1 VGSSPTPGATVVGWY
16 PTKKHR
22 SRNNYNDAAT
32 NEGVQSLVGHSQS
45 QTANSETQ
53 STALQYRTTPIT
65 INNLQNKS
73 LPKNSEKLVQYQSN
87 YIKRMY
93 IRTLEANPANAMI
106 INNYI
111 IAEEAEIN
119 IQETT
124 KSDKIKK
131 LCLLSRFFRHQKC
144 FSEMTKSDILS
155 YLNSLRKSNDID
167 PIHRSIGTYNGRQM
181 VFMKFFRWLYNPDEP
196 DHRKRITPPC
206 MSGIKMLP
214 RKEKSP
220 YKPEDIWAAADHEIF
235 LKYCPSA
242 RDRCWHMMV
251 YDTSA
256 RPHEILN
263 LRIGD
268 IHWKISSD
276 GIQYAEITVHGK
288 TTSRTLPLISSI
300 PYLKEFLT
308 SHHPYAKNPD
318 SKLFLSFG
326 SANFGQPLTRDGM
339 LKHYQSYYRDNY
351 FPKLLKDPKIAF
363 EDKEKIAGLLRKPW
377 NLYIFRHS
385 ALTHK
390 SQILKEAT
398 LRDHAGWSVNSK
410 MPSVYL
416 HYFGTESCR
425 SILENYGINKKENN
439 QTLHLMSVQC
449 PGCQESNKPASSFC
463 IKCKTVLRYEVFTET
478 IEKAQQKES
487 EINDLREKLAT
498 VQREQEQINQILKLI
513 EYNPK
518 LARAKRSALKR
529 LANTR

>member
-1 VGSSPTPGATVVGWY
+1 
-16 PTKKHR
+16 
-22 SRNNYNDAAT
+22 
-32 NEGVQSLVGHSQS
+32 VGHSHS
-45 QTANSETQ
+45 QTVNSKRIGSRHGAT
-53 STALQYRTTPIT
+53 SIT
-65 INNLQNKS
+65 INNPQNKS
-73 LPKNSEKLVQYQSN
+73 LPNNLEKLVQYQSN
-87 YIKRMY
+87 YIKRLY
-93 IRTLEANPANAMI
+93 NSTLDANPANALI

-111 IAEEAEIN
+111 IVEEAEIN
-119 IQETT
+119 IQEST

-131 LCLLSRFFRHQKC
+131 LCLLSRYFHHQKC

-155 YLNSLRKSNDID
+155 YLNSLRKSNTID
-167 PIHRSIGTYNGRQM
+167 PIHRSIGTYNDRQM
-181 VFMKFFRWLYNPDEP
+181 VYMKFFRWFYNNNEP

-220 YKPEDIWAAADHEIF
+220 YKPEDIWTVADHEIF
-235 LKYCPSA
+235 LKYCPLA

-268 IHWKISSD
+268 IHWKISID
-276 GIQYAEITVHGK
+276 GVQYAEITVHGK
-288 TTSRTLPLISSI
+288 TTSRTLPLIYSI
-300 PYLKEFLT
+300 PYLKELLT

-326 SANFGQPLTRDGM
+326 RANFGQPLTRDGM
-339 LKHYQSYYRDNY
+339 LKHYQSYYRDIY
-351 FPKLLKDPKIAF
+351 FPNLLKDPNIPA
-363 EDKEKIAGLLRKPW
+363 EDKEKISGLLRKPW

-425 SILENYGINKKENN
+425 SILETCGINKQENSRE
-439 QTLHLMSVQC
+439 LHLMSIQC
-449 PGCQESNKPASSFC
+449 PGCKESNKPNSNFC
-463 IKCKTVLRYEVFTET
+463 IKCKTVLRYEVFNET
-478 IEKAQQKES
+478 IEKAQQKEKE
-487 EINDLREKLAT
+487 EIKDLKKKLAT
-498 VQREQEQINQILKLI
+498 VQREQDQKFNQILKLI

-518 LARAKRSALKR
+518 LAHAKKSALER
-529 LANTR
+529 LASTK

>member
-1 VGSSPTPGATVVGWY
+1 VGSSPTPGATVVGWSQQKY
-16 PTKKHR
+16 R

-32 NEGVQSLVGHSQS
+32 NEGVQSLVGHSKS
-45 QTANSETQ
+45 QTVNSKTCT
-53 STALQYRTTPIT
+53 TASHYRAASIT
-65 INNLQNKS
+65 INNLVNNS
-73 LPKNSEKLVQYQSN
+73 LPNNLEKLVQYQSN
-87 YIKRMY
+87 YIKRVY
-93 IRTLEANPANAMI
+93 IRTLDANPSNAQI
-106 INNYI
+106 INDYL

-119 IQETT
+119 IQEST

-131 LCLLSRFFRHQKC
+131 LCLLSGFFHHQKC

-181 VFMKFFRWLYNPDEP
+181 VYMKFFRWLYNPDEP
-196 DHRKRITPPC
+196 DHRKRTTPPC
-206 MSGIKMLP
+206 MLGIKMLP

-220 YKPEDIWAAADHEIF
+220 YKPEDIWTVADHEIF

-263 LRIGD
+263 LRIAD

-300 PYLKEFLT
+300 PYLKELLT
-308 SHHPYAKNPD
+308 NHHPYAKSPD
-318 SKLFLSFG
+318 SKLFLSSG
-326 SANFGQPLTRDGM
+326 RANFGQPLTRDGM
-339 LKHYQSYYRDNY
+339 LKHYQSYYRDIYYPN
-351 FPKLLKDPKIAF
+351 LLKDLKIPI
-363 EDKEKIAGLLRKPW
+363 EDIEKIAALLKKTW

-425 SILENYGINKKENN
+425 SILETYGINKQENN
-439 QTLHLMSVQC
+439 RELHLMSVQC
-449 PGCQESNKPASSFC
+449 PGCKEPNKLSSSFALNVRWC
-463 IKCKTVLRYEVFTET
+463 SDMKYSAKS
-478 IEKAQQKES
+478 KKES
-487 EINDLREKLAT
+487 DRK
-498 VQREQEQINQILKLI
+498 NQK
-513 EYNPK
+513 
-518 LARAKRSALKR
+518 
-529 LANTR
+529 

>member
-1 VGSSPTPGATVVGWY
+1 
-16 PTKKHR
+16 
-22 SRNNYNDAAT
+22 
-32 NEGVQSLVGHSQS
+32 VQH
-45 QTANSETQ
+45 
-53 STALQYRTTPIT
+53 
-65 INNLQNKS
+65 
-73 LPKNSEKLVQYQSN
+73 QSN
-87 YIKRMY
+87 YIKRLY
-93 IRTLEANPANAMI
+93 IETLDAIPTNALI
-106 INNYI
+106 INEYLL
-111 IAEEAEIN
+111 AEEAEIN
-119 IQETT
+119 IQEST

-131 LCLLSRFFRHQKC
+131 LCLLSRYFHHQKC
-144 FSEMTKSDILS
+144 FSEMLKSDILS
-155 YLNSLRKSNDID
+155 YLNGLRKPNDID
-167 PIHRSIGTYNGRQM
+167 PTHRSIGTYNGRQM
-181 VFMKFFRWLYNPDEP
+181 VFMKFFRWLFNPDEP

-206 MSGIKMLP
+206 MLGIKMLP

-220 YKPEDIWAAADHEIF
+220 YKPEDIWTASDHEIF

-242 RDRCWHMMV
+242 RDRCWHMMIH
-251 YDTSA
+251 DTSA

-268 IHWKISSD
+268 INWKISSD
-276 GIQYAEITVHGK
+276 GFQYAEITVHGK
-288 TTSRTLPLISSI
+288 TTTRTLPLVSSI
-300 PYLKEFLT
+300 PYLKELLT
-308 SHHPYAKNPD
+308 SYHPYAKNLD

-326 SANFGQPLTRDGM
+326 RANFGQPLTRDGM

-351 FPKLLKDPKIAF
+351 FPKLIKDPKIPF

-439 QTLHLMSVQC
+439 QELRLMSVQC
-449 PGCQESNKPASSFC
+449 PGCKVSNRPTNGFC
-463 IKCKTVLRYEVFTET
+463 INCKTVLQYEVFTKT
-478 IEKAQQKES
+478 IERAQQKES
-487 EINDLREKLAT
+487 EINDLKEKLAT
-498 VQREQEQINQILKLI
+498 VQREQSQINQILKLI

-518 LARAKRSALKR
+518 LARAKRSALER